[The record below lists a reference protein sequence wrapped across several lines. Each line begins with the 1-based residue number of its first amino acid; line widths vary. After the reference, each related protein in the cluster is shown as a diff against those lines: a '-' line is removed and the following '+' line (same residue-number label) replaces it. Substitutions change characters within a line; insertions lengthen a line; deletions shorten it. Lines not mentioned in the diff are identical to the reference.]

1 MRIALHKS
9 FMTKL
14 KIDYSEARDW
24 YVSGEKEKDG
34 RSYPSLPEI
43 AREFNY
49 SLSTLRKKAAN
60 EGWLTQRKERLK
72 LKEVMS
78 MRKEFMGKAVKLST
92 VCFNAITAAEFL
104 INKVNEE
111 QNEIQNGIKP
121 YDIHLAT
128 KQIWTLKQAMSL
140 IEKSQETLDLIERGE
155 MSPLSNTMYI

>member
-1 MRIALHKS
+1 MAKI
-9 FMTKL
+9 

-24 YVSGEKEKDG
+24 YVIGDKGDKVL
-34 RSYPSLPEI
+34 SYPSLSEI
-43 AREFNY
+43 AREFNF

-60 EGWLTQRKERLK
+60 EGWLKQRKERLQ
-72 LKEVMS
+72 LKEVIT
-78 MRKEFMGKAVKLST
+78 MRKEFMGKAVKLSR

-111 QNEIQNGIKP
+111 QNEIQKGIKH
-121 YDIHLAT
+121 YDIHIAT

-155 MSPLSNTMYI
+155 MNPISNFSYL

>member
-1 MRIALHKS
+1 MAK
-9 FMTKL
+9 F

-24 YVSGEKEKDG
+24 YVKGEKEKDG
-34 RSYPSLPEI
+34 RSYPSLTEI

-60 EGWLTQRKERLK
+60 EGWLKKRKDK
-72 LKEVMS
+72 SQLKEVIS
-78 MRKEFMGKAVKLST
+78 MRKEFMGKAVKLSN
-92 VCFNAITAAEFL
+92 VCFNAIAAAEFL

-111 QNEIQNGIKP
+111 QNEIQNGTKP

-140 IEKSQETLDLIERGE
+140 IEKSQETFDLIERGE
-155 MSPLSNTMYI
+155 MPPLSNISYI

>member
-1 MRIALHKS
+1 
-9 FMTKL
+9 MTKL
-14 KIDYSEARDW
+14 KIDYSDARDW
-24 YVSGEKEKDG
+24 YVTGDKEENG
-34 RSYPSLPEI
+34 YSYPSLSEI

-78 MRKEFMGKAVKLST
+78 MRKEFMGKAVKLSN

-111 QNEIQNGIKP
+111 QNKIKIGNKP
-121 YDIHLAT
+121 FDIHLAT
-128 KQIWTLKQAMSL
+128 KQIWTLKQAMNL

-155 MSPLSNTMYI
+155 MSPLSNISYI

>member
-1 MRIALHKS
+1 MA
-9 FMTKL
+9 KL

-24 YVSGEKEKDG
+24 YVTGDKEDG
-34 RSYPSLPEI
+34 GYSYPSLPEI

-60 EGWLTQRKERLK
+60 EGWLKKRKERLQ
-72 LKEVMS
+72 LKEVIN
-78 MRKEFMGKAVKLST
+78 MRKEFMGKAVKLSN

-104 INKVNEE
+104 IKKVNEE
-111 QNEIQNGIKP
+111 QNEIQNGIKS

-128 KQIWTLKQAMSL
+128 KQIWTLKQAMNL

-155 MSPLSNTMYI
+155 MSPTSNISYI